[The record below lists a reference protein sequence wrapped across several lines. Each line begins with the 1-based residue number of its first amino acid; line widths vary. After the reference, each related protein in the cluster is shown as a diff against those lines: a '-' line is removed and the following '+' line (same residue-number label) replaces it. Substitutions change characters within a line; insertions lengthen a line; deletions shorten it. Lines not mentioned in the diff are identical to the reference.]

1 MGKSSKKHWDKG
13 ISLSHLSFEEAVA
26 ALVRDDTPTPTR
38 EGSPVEGSCNTRSNA
53 PAPVPSKRQTAP
65 HR

>member
-1 MGKSSKKHWDKG
+1 MSKSSKKHWDKG

-38 EGSPVEGSCNTRSNA
+38 EGSPVEESGNTRSDA
-53 PAPVPSKRQTAP
+53 PAPAPSKRRTA
-65 HR
+65 RRR